1 MTRYIDKGRS
11 RVSYPEKVIG
21 VVCTEAN
28 QFHDMR
34 HSNGSNTGV
43 ESKFNISILCLPK
56 FTTHQDQLKCAQFHK
71 LISQLQKSH
80 NCTLLP
86 CLTYVVTSSFIFV
99 GLQSWASRV
108 MTNKAH
114 AHKITMPSQIQKFTA
129 YSTPRETA
137 FHTDSILMWI
147 ESLDKV
153 QGFEKLQ
160 KGLPE
165 KECKYSL

>member
-1 MTRYIDKGRS
+1 
-11 RVSYPEKVIG
+11 
-21 VVCTEAN
+21 
-28 QFHDMR
+28 
-34 HSNGSNTGV
+34 
-43 ESKFNISILCLPK
+43 
-56 FTTHQDQLKCAQFHK
+56 
-71 LISQLQKSH
+71 
-80 NCTLLP
+80 
-86 CLTYVVTSSFIFV
+86 
-99 GLQSWASRV
+99 